1 MFFEEGDKNPST
13 REKQIIEFWKD
24 KRIFEKSLEQR
35 KNCPVFNFYDGPPFA
50 TGLPHYGHILAST
63 IKDVVPR
70 YWTMKGRYVAR
81 RWGWDC
87 HGLPI
92 ENIVEEKLKISGK
105 KQIEEIGIDVFNRT
119 CRENVLTYAN
129 EWGKMIER
137 IGRFI
142 DFENS
147 YKTMDNS
154 YIESV
159 WWAIK
164 EIWAKGLIYE
174 GKKVLLYCP
183 RCETPLSNFEVAMDN
198 SYKELEEESV
208 IVKFKI
214 KNGSDFSGASIL
226 AWTTTPWT
234 LPSNLALAVNPE
246 FSYVLAKEGEEKFII
261 AKNRA
266 SNYGLDKKIIKEF
279 KGGDLAGLEY
289 EPLYKADLSE
299 EEAEKS
305 YKVLSA
311 DFVTVE
317 DGTGIVH
324 IAPAYGEDDYK
335 LGAQYGLPVL
345 SLLDGK
351 GKFIEDAP
359 EFIQGKKFKEA
370 DEFVKKELAERG
382 LLYKK
387 EKTVHPYPF
396 CWRCGTALY
405 YNAIPAWFIN
415 IQKIKDRLVELN
427 EKISWHPSHL
437 KYGRFLKG
445 LESAPDW
452 NISRNRYWA
461 SPMPIWRCKKCK
473 EMKVIGSV
481 AELEELSGTKI
492 EDLHRPFIDGIKIQC
507 ECGEEMERVPEVIDC
522 WVESSSM
529 PFAELH
535 YPFENK
541 EAFEKRLPA
550 QFVAEYIAQTRA
562 WFYVMHVMSAILFDK
577 IPFENVVTTGT
588 VLNEKGEKLSKSKK
602 NFPDPWEAIEKYG
615 ADSLRLYLMSSLVM
629 KGEDLFFSEKELKET
644 YQKNILLLLNVY
656 SFYKTYRKEGTV
668 DFSLPESGHIL
679 DKWILSKLNLFIKE
693 VTEKMDNYD
702 VVSSARKIE
711 EFINGLSTWYLRRSR
726 QRFKE
731 GDSEGIKTFGYV
743 IFQTA
748 KIMAPFAPFVSEYI
762 YKTIGGEKE
771 SVHLSDWPEANSD
784 FISKELEED
793 MDETRKIVAEVL
805 RLRSEKGIKVK
816 QPLAELK
823 IKKALEN
830 IQKNDSFHK
839 LIKEETNI
847 KKISFCKEIEN
858 DIELDFEI
866 TPDLKE
872 EGDLREI
879 IRQVQQI
886 RKEAGLTPNDKILV
900 RFNGGEEICRMVE
913 KNAKFLAKE
922 VIADAVEEREE
933 DPSVTGQKK
942 LKINGEE
949 LWLGIKINKK

>member
-1 MFFEEGDKNPST
+1 MFFEGGEKDPSK
-13 REKQIIEFWKD
+13 RESQVIEFWKEN
-24 KRIFEKSLEQR
+24 RIFEKSLEQR

-105 KQIEEIGIDVFNRT
+105 KQIEEIGIDVFNQA
-119 CRENVLTYAN
+119 CRENVLTYAG

-164 EIWAKGLIYE
+164 EIWKKGLIYE

-208 IVKFKI
+208 VVKFKI
-214 KNGSDFSGASIL
+214 KSSDQELSKASLL

-234 LPSNLALAVNPE
+234 LPSNLALAVNPDLA
-246 FSYVLAKEGEEKFII
+246 YVLAKEEGENFII

-266 SNYGLDKKIIKEF
+266 SNYGLDKEIIKEF
-279 KGGDLAGLEY
+279 KGENLAGLEY
-289 EPLYKADLSE
+289 EPLYKAVLSD

-311 DFVTVE
+311 DFVTAE

-335 LGAQYGLPVL
+335 LGEKFGMPVL
-345 SLLDGK
+345 SLLDAK
-351 GKFIEDAP
+351 GRFASAAP
-359 EFIQGKKFKEA
+359 EFIQGKKFKES
-370 DEFVKKELAERG
+370 DEFIKKELEERN

-415 IQKIKDRLVELN
+415 VQKIKNKLIELN
-427 EKISWHPSHL
+427 EKISWHPKHL

-461 SPMPIWRCKKCK
+461 SPMPIWRCKECGKL
-473 EMKVIGSV
+473 EVVGSI
-481 AELEELSGTKI
+481 AELEKLSKKEI
-492 EDLHRPFIDGIKIQC
+492 KDLHRPFIDEINFSC
-507 ECGEEMERVPEVIDC
+507 SCGGLMERVPEVIDC
-522 WVESSSM
+522 WVESASM

-562 WFYVMHVMSAILFDK
+562 WFYVMHIMSAILFNK

-629 KGEDLFFSEKELKET
+629 KGEDLFFSEKELKEA
-644 YQKNILLLLNVY
+644 YQKNILLLLNIY
-656 SFYKTYRKEGTV
+656 SFYRTYNQEKKA
-668 DFSLPESGHIL
+668 DFSFPESENIL
-679 DKWILSKLNLFIKE
+679 DRWILSKLNRFIKE
-693 VTEKMDNYD
+693 ITEKMDGYD
-702 VVSSARKIE
+702 VVSAARKIE
-711 EFINGLSTWYLRRSR
+711 EFVNDLSTWYLRRSR
-726 QRFKE
+726 NRFKE
-731 GDSEGIKTFGYV
+731 GDAEGIKTFGYV
-743 IFQTA
+743 ILQTS
-748 KIMAPFAPFVSEYI
+748 KILAPFAPFASEYI
-762 YKTIGGEKE
+762 YKTIGEEKE
-771 SVHLSDWPEANSD
+771 SVHLEDWPVFDQGLIDE
-784 FISKELEED
+784 KLEED
-793 MDETRKIVAEVL
+793 MKEIRGIVAEAL
-805 RLRSEKGIKVK
+805 RLRAEKGVKVK

-823 IKKALEN
+823 IKKASKTVQEN
-830 IQKNDSFHK
+830 FSFHE
-839 LIKEETNI
+839 LIMEETNI
-847 KKISFCKEIEN
+847 KQISFQEN
-858 DIELDFEI
+858 IKAEIELDFEL
-866 TPDLKE
+866 TPELRE
-872 EGDLREI
+872 EGAVREI
-879 IRQVQQI
+879 VRQIQQI
-886 RKEAGLTPNDKILV
+886 RKEEGLTPKDKILV
-900 RFNGGEEICRMVE
+900 RFKAEEGLCSVLE
-913 KNAKFLAKE
+913 KNKEKIAKE
-922 VIADAVEEREE
+922 VIADSFEKTEECSAVMEKRIKA
-933 DPSVTGQKK
+933 SGQD
-942 LKINGEE
+942 
-949 LWLGIKINKK
+949 LWLGIEIIK